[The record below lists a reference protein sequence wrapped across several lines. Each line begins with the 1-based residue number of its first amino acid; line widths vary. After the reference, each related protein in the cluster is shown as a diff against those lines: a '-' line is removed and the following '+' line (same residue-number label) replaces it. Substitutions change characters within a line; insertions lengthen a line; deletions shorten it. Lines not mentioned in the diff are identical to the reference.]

1 MNSKLFFPHAIEE
14 RNVFKLLFCVL
25 GSYVVTCNQV
35 FSFWSFRSVSM
46 ICEQEIP
53 TILRSWLPR

>member
-1 MNSKLFFPHAIEE
+1 MNSKLFCPHAIEE

-35 FSFWSFRSVSM
+35 FSFRSFRSVIM
-46 ICEQEIP
+46 TVFIFCFQDA
-53 TILRSWLPR
+53 LAKVK